1 MTLDIAHDRTN
12 VAALASRTDL
22 EFTLPPC
29 HPHFIVQQVMCKG
42 DAVMNESFLQQLEQ
56 RTEQV
61 KITLAN
67 LEAERV
73 RIEGQIA
80 RLQPIVPHYDA
91 LLAAERSLADADI
104 TLHTATLAAPEPPG
118 AGTSPRE
125 DASGWYEQH
134 AAPDTGEQPP
144 PEHPV
149 AEHNEGHGW

>member
-1 MTLDIAHDRTN
+1 
-12 VAALASRTDL
+12 
-22 EFTLPPC
+22 
-29 HPHFIVQQVMCKG
+29 
-42 DAVMNESFLQQLEQ
+42 MNESFLQQLEQ

-125 DASGWYEQH
+125 TPAAGTNNTQH
-134 AAPDTGEQPP
+134 PTPANNRRRNTLSPSTTKGTAGRRAQPGLHLDLDTPRIHLYNPSQSLTS
-144 PEHPV
+144 
-149 AEHNEGHGW
+149 